1 MEMREEKRGEERRQP
16 SDWVIIFPP
25 TFHRRESSSHGSRD
39 VVELSPEAERDGEE
53 EEEDE
58 EEDDHQTDP
67 DPHWQSTLAV
77 KSGYYS

>member
-1 MEMREEKRGEERRQP
+1 M
-16 SDWVIIFPP
+16 IIFPP

-67 DPHWQSTLAV
+67 DPH
-77 KSGYYS
+77 